1 MPRGPPPDMR
11 PLNPPGPALR
21 PASFDF
27 LVHLPQHRQG
37 LARVLNHVRRV
48 ANRCHG
54 AGGCSAFQVAVELAR
69 CLIVAFVFSAQG
81 PSPGVDA
88 ATRLAL
94 HCFALVG
101 IYEDDVH
108 IDSANTGDFEGIC
121 ERFANRLLGTLAERV
136 GRQPAVLA
144 SSVFHSVRTVIYK
157 APDDAASCVLEV
169 SRFLAQSLREHNIA
183 VHPANISRAFEKV
196 LAACAFWNG
205 IVVGRTFAIAFMQY
219 FLPGST
225 EDPLLPG
232 PAVLTVGALATTKFI
247 RLVAWCA
254 VRWDA
259 EDADVAGPAAELQEH
274 GESIAVEH
282 VLDSLLKSQNDAH
295 PILIGVLETIVAR
308 ELPDLPDPCLTQ
320 QEYNRV
326 LYRRES
332 HPLAVIRSEKFA
344 VNLLTCAGAPPINTN
359 PPACPLTPAEIICYF
374 PHTLNVPQIWR
385 WVVGHGWTA
394 FNIPKFVNKARDL
407 RGIWSLE
414 HGSFRNWQ
422 RKANAMF
429 RSNKDLMPLRHT
441 RRLDISPY
449 HHPVAADAGYF
460 TAMAKY
466 TASEGDL
473 GAKILVRH
481 ISHEGCKEDAQGDG
495 DGGGVEPQNNSEGDN
510 ADDHEEAKD
519 DNENEEEATE
529 DTGDDES
536 DIKGQES
543 AWEDEEL
550 EFASNLDCFLDDF

>member
-27 LVHLPQHRQG
+27 LVYLPQHRQG

-108 IDSANTGDFEGIC
+108 IDSANTDDFEGIC

-254 VRWDA
+254 
-259 EDADVAGPAAELQEH
+259 
-274 GESIAVEH
+274 
-282 VLDSLLKSQNDAH
+282 
-295 PILIGVLETIVAR
+295 
-308 ELPDLPDPCLTQ
+308 
-320 QEYNRV
+320 
-326 LYRRES
+326 
-332 HPLAVIRSEKFA
+332 
-344 VNLLTCAGAPPINTN
+344 
-359 PPACPLTPAEIICYF
+359 
-374 PHTLNVPQIWR
+374 IWR

-422 RKANAMF
+422 RKASAMF
-429 RSNKDLMPLRHT
+429 RR
-441 RRLDISPY
+441 
-449 HHPVAADAGYF
+449 
-460 TAMAKY
+460 
-466 TASEGDL
+466 
-473 GAKILVRH
+473 
-481 ISHEGCKEDAQGDG
+481 
-495 DGGGVEPQNNSEGDN
+495 
-510 ADDHEEAKD
+510 
-519 DNENEEEATE
+519 
-529 DTGDDES
+529 
-536 DIKGQES
+536 
-543 AWEDEEL
+543 
-550 EFASNLDCFLDDF
+550 

>member
-1 MPRGPPPDMR
+1 M
-11 PLNPPGPALR
+11 
-21 PASFDF
+21 
-27 LVHLPQHRQG
+27 
-37 LARVLNHVRRV
+37 LARTV
-48 ANRCHG
+48 
-54 AGGCSAFQVAVELAR
+54 Q
-69 CLIVAFVFSAQG
+69 
-81 PSPGVDA
+81 
-88 ATRLAL
+88 
-94 HCFALVG
+94 
-101 IYEDDVH
+101 
-108 IDSANTGDFEGIC
+108 IDSGNTDDFEGIC

-144 SSVFHSVRTVIYK
+144 SSVLHSVRTVIYK
-157 APDDAASCVLEV
+157 APADAASCVLEI

-225 EDPLLPG
+225 EDALLPD

-282 VLDSLLKSQNDAH
+282 VLDSLLKSQNDAD
-295 PILIGVLETIVAR
+295 PIPIGVLETIVAR

-429 RSNKDLMPLRHT
+429 RSNKDLMSLRHT

-449 HHPVAADAGYF
+449 VRAHCSSSRVIRQRQMEDMSMSRLILSIKHHPVADDAGYF

-466 TASEGDL
+466 AASEGDL

-495 DGGGVEPQNNSEGDN
+495 DGGGTEPQNNSEGDN
-510 ADDHEEAKD
+510 ADDNEEAKD